1 MYRYTIIPSTFVIH
15 EQGSAVPIYM
25 KTKKQARHKAIYA
38 MTTYLMTTYRSASPE
53 HHRFIL
59 TVRARGG
66 LAGKRKKELI

>member
-1 MYRYTIIPSTFVIH
+1 
-15 EQGSAVPIYM
+15 M